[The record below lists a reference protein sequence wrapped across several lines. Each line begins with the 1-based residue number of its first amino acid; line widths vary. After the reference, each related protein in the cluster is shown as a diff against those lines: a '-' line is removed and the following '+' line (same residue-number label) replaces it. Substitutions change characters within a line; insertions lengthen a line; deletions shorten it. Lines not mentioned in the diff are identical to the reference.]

1 MATRSP
7 RPDKLKRSAV
17 DLAVLA
23 VQRSGN
29 PLDLDDGDPDTSPTS
44 LSLRAPQQTTACSHH
59 QYVCAVCGTPL
70 QRNPE

>member
-1 MATRSP
+1 MTTRKP
-7 RPDKLKRSAV
+7 RPKKTMRTAV

-44 LSLRAPQQTTACSHH
+44 LGLPAPQRTTACSHH
-59 QYVCAVCGTPL
+59 QYVCALCGMPL
-70 QRNPE
+70 RCNPK